1 VIRRKLIRSEVKVL
15 DAASGRVEAVVS
27 TESTDR
33 QGDIIRQD
41 GWDMKSFMLH
51 PVLLASH
58 DYYDLRSQIGEWEEM
73 AVKGRKLVGVARYY
87 VGEGNEQA
95 DWGFKLASKGRA
107 AFSVGFIPDMDKA
120 KRIEGDESDGDFWGH
135 YEFNGQELLE
145 VSHVTI
151 PANADA
157 LQVIRAAKGLH
168 PANADAL
175 QVIRSAKG
183 LHPAIA
189 EIVDEAL
196 KDLKIPASITLAN
209 SFDSQTEALLD
220 AIAERISATLGKNG
234 LASPPLGSPAPAVRA
249 RPDAGDSSN
258 TPNRVVGEAIDLAKE
273 FLLP

>member
-1 VIRRKLIRSEVKVL
+1 VIRHKLGRYETKVI
-15 DAASGRVEAVVS
+15 DAKTGRVEAVVS

-41 GWDMKSFMLH
+41 GWDMKSFMAH

-58 DYYDLRSQIGEWEEM
+58 DYYDLRSQIGEWESM
-73 AVKGRKLVGVARYY
+73 AVKGKQLVGIARYY
-87 VGEGNEQA
+87 IGEGNEQA

-120 KRIEGDESDGDFWGH
+120 KRIEGDDSDDDFFAH
-135 YEFNGQELLE
+135 FEFNGQELLE

-168 PANADAL
+168 PA
-175 QVIRSAKG
+175 
-183 LHPAIA
+183 IA

-196 KDLKIPASITLAN
+196 RDLKAPTTITLAN
-209 SFDSQTEALLD
+209 SFDSQTVALLD
-220 AIAERISATLGKNG
+220 AIAGRIAAALHAKSGP
-234 LASPPLGSPAPAVRA
+234 ASPPPVGSPAPAA
-249 RPDAGDSSN
+249 ASADAGGSSFAS
-258 TPNRVVGEAIDLAKE
+258 NRVASIDLMKE
-273 FLLP
+273 FLLCLP

>member
-1 VIRRKLIRSEVKVL
+1 MIRRKLIRSEVKVL
-15 DAASGRVEAVVS
+15 DAATGRVEAVVS

-73 AVKGRKLVGVARYY
+73 AVKGRKLVGTARYY

-151 PANADA
+151 
-157 LQVIRAAKGLH
+157 

-249 RPDAGDSSN
+249 RPDAGDPLN
-258 TPNRVVGEAIDLAKE
+258 TPNRVVGEAIDLVKE

>member
-1 VIRRKLIRSEVKVL
+1 MIRHKLGRYETKVI
-15 DAASGRVEAVVS
+15 DAKTGRVEAVVS

-41 GWDMKSFMLH
+41 GWDMKSFMAH

-58 DYYDLRSQIGEWEEM
+58 DYYDLRSQIGEWESM
-73 AVKGRKLVGVARYY
+73 AVKGKQLVGVARYY

-120 KRIEGDESDGDFWGH
+120 KKIEGDDQDDDLWGH

-157 LQVIRAAKGLH
+157 LQVIR
-168 PANADAL
+168 
-175 QVIRSAKG
+175 SAKG

-196 KDLKIPASITLAN
+196 RDLKALTTITIAST
-209 SFDSQTEALLD
+209 FDSQSVALID
-220 AIAERISATLGKNG
+220 AIAGRIVA
-234 LASPPLGSPAPAVRA
+234 AVRSGLVPPPSPGA
-249 RPDAGDSSN
+249 VPVPTGAQPDAGGGSS
-258 TPNRVVGEAIDLAKE
+258 RAFDLKASIDHILKE
-273 FLLP
+273 HLFA